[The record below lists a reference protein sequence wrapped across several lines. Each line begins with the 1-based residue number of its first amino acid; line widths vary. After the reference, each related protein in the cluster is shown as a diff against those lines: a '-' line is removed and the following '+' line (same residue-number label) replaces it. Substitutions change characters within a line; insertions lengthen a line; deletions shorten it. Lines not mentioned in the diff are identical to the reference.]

1 MDIFC
6 GPPVAGGAPL
16 PSSAGFGVA
25 SVAPGRSRLMQL
37 SFVRWCSVVLLAT
50 EMVTFVAASFR
61 SSCSAYWSA
70 SCTAACCAACS
81 VTRGGACAGA
91 LSA

>member
-1 MDIFC
+1 MDLFC

-50 EMVTFVAASFR
+50 EMDGDLRRRLVP
-61 SSCSAYWSA
+61 
-70 SCTAACCAACS
+70 
-81 VTRGGACAGA
+81 
-91 LSA
+91 